1 MSGTMKYNRDFF
13 VIFSMV
19 PEQIPSKT
27 SVSIYQTL
35 ILTVISGV
43 ETADVTDAAN
53 PLIHLLFCVS
63 HQVEDAIYGLDIEN
77 EAVLQVLLVER
88 QPSIHLKG
96 KHNFSS
102 ERIFTL
108 H

>member
-1 MSGTMKYNRDFF
+1 
-13 VIFSMV
+13 MV
-19 PEQIPSKT
+19 CWKPCGEYLRHINT
-27 SVSIYQTL
+27 V
-35 ILTVISGV
+35 LTVISGV

-88 QPSIHLKG
+88 QPSIHLEG
-96 KHNFSS
+96 KRTLSS
-102 ERIFTL
+102 EGIFKSSHSALNTKG
-108 H
+108 